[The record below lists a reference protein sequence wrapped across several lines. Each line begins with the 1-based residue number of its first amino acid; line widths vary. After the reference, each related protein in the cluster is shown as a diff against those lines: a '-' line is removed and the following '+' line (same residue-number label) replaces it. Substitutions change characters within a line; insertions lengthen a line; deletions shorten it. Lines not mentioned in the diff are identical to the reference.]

1 MKHLLILLKTPL
13 LLKAYRPSRWLQ
25 VLLCLLLLPC
35 TYAKAQQADLDNITD
50 PRQRINYIKR
60 HSKQYF
66 FREGRY
72 GDAIAPRDT
81 AVLVAYMGFLIDI
94 NERRAQNKMDGISQD
109 DIKKAV
115 TELDVNY
122 GAYSRIM
129 IFCERERVL
138 PLESHNT
145 NVPPPPPPP
154 SQTGGT
160 ATTAPDQ
167 SNIDPPLPPDVLQ
180 TLFDIDS
187 YRDFTSLLMELK
199 NEGKISVVGM
209 ASTEKDLHENYLAIF
224 SRETNKLL
232 ALWEPLKDNTYRN
245 LVTGKIEKLEQ
256 YDKDGRTP
264 KRIYFR

>member
-1 MKHLLILLKTPL
+1 MLKTPL

-160 ATTAPDQ
+160 ATTGPDQ

-256 YDKDGRTP
+256 YDKDGRAP